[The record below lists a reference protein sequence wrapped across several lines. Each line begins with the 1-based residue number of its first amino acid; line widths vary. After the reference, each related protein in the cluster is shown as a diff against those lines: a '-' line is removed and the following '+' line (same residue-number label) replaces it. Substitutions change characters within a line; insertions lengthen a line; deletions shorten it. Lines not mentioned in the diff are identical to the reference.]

1 MSTSPI
7 NAAKGMQGFVSAAQR
22 KRCGICQHVAKL
34 QTDTWQCRKGG
45 FLTSAY
51 SVCKVWEIKQP
62 PGFRQPTPIATPT
75 HHTPI
80 GQQQAPQ
87 GLNPVPKCP
96 KTPGQGIGATTTKN
110 AASGPKLS

>member
-22 KRCGICQHVAKL
+22 KRCGICQHVAKVH
-34 QTDTWQCRKGG
+34 TDSWQCRKGG

-51 SVCKVWEIKQP
+51 AVCKVWEVKQP
-62 PGFRQPTPIATPT
+62 PGFRPPTPTPS
-75 HHTPI
+75 PAG
-80 GQQQAPQ
+80 GQESAPQ
-87 GLNPVPKCP
+87 GLNPVPECP
-96 KTPGQGIGATTTKN
+96 KTPPHGIGATTPGN

>member
-22 KRCGICQHVAKL
+22 KRCGICQHAAKVL
-34 QTDTWQCRKGG
+34 TDAWHCRKGG

-51 SVCKVWEIKQP
+51 AVCKVWEVKQP
-62 PGFRQPTPIATPT
+62 PGFRPPTSAA
-75 HHTPI
+75 
-80 GQQQAPQ
+80 GQQSAPL
-87 GLNPVPKCP
+87 GLNPVPECP
-96 KTPGQGIGATTTKN
+96 KTLAHGIGATTPKN